1 MSEPRRS
8 PATSTEL
15 PDGTA
20 SERLVDD
27 SVLGGMPADS
37 STIQEAAVTA
47 MTASGRARK
56 RGKLGIAAWMAIFW
70 MGLLVFC
77 AVFASFL
84 PLADPINSVDAN
96 AIGKGSSA
104 DHIMGVDSNGRDVLS
119 RVVYGIRASLEIGVG
134 SVAIGFVVGGFL
146 GLVGGYFKGR
156 IGNLIAGLLDT
167 LLAFPALILALA
179 IVAFLGQTILNI
191 TIALA
196 IVATPIL
203 ARIARASA
211 LSWSEREFVLA
222 ARAQGAKH
230 FRIIWRE
237 IFPNVLPA
245 MLSIAVLGVAV
256 AIVAEGGLSVL
267 GVGVKLPTPSWGNII
282 QGGLPDLR
290 TAPNIVLFPS
300 AVIFLTVLSLNF
312 LGDVVRARFDVR
324 ESGL

>member
-1 MSEPRRS
+1 MSELRRS
-8 PATSTEL
+8 PAASADL
-15 PDGTA
+15 PDGTSA
-20 SERLVDD
+20 ERLVEA
-27 SVLGGMPADS
+27 SVLDGMPADS
-37 STIQEAAVTA
+37 SSIQEAAVTA
-47 MTASGRARK
+47 MSASGHRRK
-56 RGKLGIAAWMAIFW
+56 SGKLGVGAWLAIFW
-70 MGLLVFC
+70 MGLLIFL
-77 AVFASFL
+77 AVFASIL
-84 PLADPINSVDAN
+84 PFDDPVNTVDTA
-96 AIGKGSSA
+96 AIDKGPSA
-104 DHIMGVDSNGRDVLS
+104 DHIMGVDANGRDVLS
-119 RVVYGIRASLEIGVG
+119 RVVYGIRASLEIGIG
-134 SVAIGFVVGGFL
+134 SVTIGFVVGGFL

-156 IGNLIAGLLDT
+156 IGSLIAGLLDI
-167 LLAFPALILALA
+167 LLAFPSLILALA
-179 IVAFLGQTILNI
+179 LVAFLGQSTWNI

-282 QGGLPDLR
+282 QGGLSDLR

-300 AVIFLTVLSLNF
+300 MVIFFTVLSLNY
-312 LGDVVRARFDVR
+312 LGDVIRARFDVR
-324 ESGL
+324 ESSL